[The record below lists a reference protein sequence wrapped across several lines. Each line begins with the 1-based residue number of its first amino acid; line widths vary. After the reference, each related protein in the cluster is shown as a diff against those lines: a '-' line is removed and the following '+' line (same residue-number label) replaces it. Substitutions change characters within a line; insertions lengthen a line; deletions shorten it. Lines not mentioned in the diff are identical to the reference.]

1 MSRLFGPQHRELQ
14 DRFDSRALADRIEA
28 IDAKA
33 EVDDVRRP
41 ECPQ

>member
-1 MSRLFGPQHRELQ
+1 
-14 DRFDSRALADRIEA
+14 LADRIEA